1 MVTDAIL
8 TVEETARA
16 DRAAMER
23 GIPGT
28 ALMEAAGKGVAASI
42 LALAGDIPGRALV
55 LCGPGNNG
63 GDGFVVAR
71 LLRQAGWKV
80 ELQLLGPLE
89 KLKGDA
95 AHMARRWTADCGGA
109 VLPLGADWTLDPDV
123 IVDALFGASLNR
135 PVEADVA
142 AVMARANDSD
152 ALRVAID
159 IPTGTA
165 GNSGQAPGPVFDAD
179 RTVTFF
185 TLKPGHLLLPGRL
198 HCGAV
203 DVADIGIPADVLDA
217 IAPRVWRNGPARWR
231 DHWPWA
237 DLAGHKY
244 KRGHAIVV
252 SGPLG
257 STGAAC
263 LAARGALRI
272 GGGLVTV
279 ACPMDA
285 LAVLGVKLTAVMTR
299 GLADDQDFAAILA
312 DPRHNAVLLGPGGG
326 VGGAM
331 RAKVRAALGAS
342 KRVVLDADALTSFR
356 DAPEDLFSARGEG
369 DLVLTPHDG
378 EFARL
383 FPDLAASDLGKLER
397 ARAAAAR
404 SGAVVLLKGA
414 DTVVAAPDGRA
425 VINDNAPPEL
435 ATAGSGDVLAG
446 FILGLLAQGMSAF
459 EAAAAAVWVH
469 GAAAESFG
477 PGLIAEDLPEVLP
490 QVLRALRTR

>member
-1 MVTDAIL
+1 MDPIL
-8 TVEETARA
+8 TVDETALA
-16 DRAAMER
+16 DRKAMKR
-23 GIPGT
+23 GIAGT
-28 ALMEAAGKGVAASI
+28 ALMEAAGKQVAASI
-42 LALAGDIPGRALV
+42 LADTGQLPGRALI

-71 LLRQAGWKV
+71 LLARAGWRV
-80 ELQLLGPLE
+80 ELQLLGSLDN
-89 KLKGDA
+89 LKGDA
-95 AHMARRWTADCGGA
+95 AFMARRWTEDCGGE
-109 VLPLGADWTLDPDV
+109 VRPLGQDWTFDPDV
-123 IVDALFGASLNR
+123 IVDALFGAGLNR
-135 PVEADVA
+135 PVGSEVA
-142 AVMARANDSD
+142 AVMARANESD

-159 IPTGTA
+159 IPTGLA
-165 GNSGQAPGPVFDAD
+165 GDSGKALGTVFDAD

-203 DVADIGIPADVLDA
+203 EVADIGIPGEVLDI
-217 IAPRVWRNGPARWR
+217 IAPRVWRNGPALWR

-237 DLAGHKY
+237 SLAGHKY

-299 GLADDQDFAAILA
+299 GLADDAAFDAILA

-326 VGGAM
+326 VGEGL
-331 RAKVRAALGAS
+331 RARVVATLRAG
-342 KRVVLDADALTSFR
+342 KRVVLDADALTCFR
-356 DAPEDLFSARGEG
+356 DAPEMLFAARGES

-383 FPDLAASDLGKLER
+383 FPDIAAADLSKLER
-397 ARAAAAR
+397 ARQAAAR

-425 VINDNAPPEL
+425 VINDNAPPDL

-446 FILGLLAQGMSAF
+446 FILGLLAQGMPAF
-459 EAAAAAVWVH
+459 EAAAAAVWIH

-490 QVLRALRTR
+490 QVLRGLKGG